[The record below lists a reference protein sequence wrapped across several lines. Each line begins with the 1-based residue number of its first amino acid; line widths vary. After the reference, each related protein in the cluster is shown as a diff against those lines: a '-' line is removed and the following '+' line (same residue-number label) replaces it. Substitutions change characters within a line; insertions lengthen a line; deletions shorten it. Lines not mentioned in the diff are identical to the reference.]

1 MPAFSLGERRVQFL
15 GNERFVAPDA
25 TLIGAVTLGE
35 RANIWFKVVVRA
47 DNERIDIGAGVN
59 VQDGSVLHADP
70 GFPLTLA
77 KDVSVG
83 HMALLHGCSVGEGSL
98 VGMGSI
104 IMNGAVIGKHS
115 IVGAGALI
123 PEGKTFPDGVLIIG
137 APGKVVRQLTPEEI
151 TAIRS
156 IALRYVERS
165 QRYQRELAPQEI
177 PV

>member
-15 GNERFVAPDA
+15 GSERFVAPNA

-35 RANIWFKVVVRA
+35 RANIWFHVVVRA
-47 DNERIDIGAGVN
+47 DNETISIGEGVN

-83 HMALLHGCSVGEGSL
+83 HMALLHGCTIGESSL

-104 IMNGAVIGKHS
+104 IMNGAVIGKNS

-123 PEGKTFPDGVLIIG
+123 PEGKIFPDGVLIIG
-137 APGKVVRQLTPEEI
+137 APGKVVRALKPEEI
-151 TAIRS
+151 ESIRN
-156 IALRYVERS
+156 IALHYVERS
-165 QRYQRELAPQEI
+165 QRYQRELRPQDI

>member
-1 MPAFSLGERRVQFL
+1 MPAYSLGERRVLFPA
-15 GNERFVAPDA
+15 GEYFVAPDA
-25 TLIGAVTLGE
+25 TLIGSVTLGE

-47 DNERIDIGAGVN
+47 DNEAISIGEGVN

-83 HMALLHGCSVGEGSL
+83 HMALLHGCTVGEASL

-104 IMNGAVIGKHS
+104 IMNGVVIGKHS

-137 APGKVVRQLTPEEI
+137 SPGKVVRELKPEEI
-151 TAIRS
+151 AAIRE
-156 IALRYVERS
+156 IALRYAERG
-165 QRYQRELAPQEI
+165 QRYRREMAPQDI
-177 PV
+177 PG